1 MIDMAIMISSNL
13 RINNHQRTLRKQLFF
28 HLNIHGSITYLSLNI
43 ELPDTEG
50 NRVTENG
57 RNFIDSGRFLPN
69 LGQHLPGSTPCLL
82 DRRYPAPGYAIIQ
95 LWTAVYFTSGL

>member
-1 MIDMAIMISSNL
+1 MAIMISSNL

-57 RNFIDSGRFLPN
+57 RNFQFYRFRPFSSELRATPPVFSTEDILLPVT
-69 LGQHLPGSTPCLL
+69 Q
-82 DRRYPAPGYAIIQ
+82 
-95 LWTAVYFTSGL
+95 